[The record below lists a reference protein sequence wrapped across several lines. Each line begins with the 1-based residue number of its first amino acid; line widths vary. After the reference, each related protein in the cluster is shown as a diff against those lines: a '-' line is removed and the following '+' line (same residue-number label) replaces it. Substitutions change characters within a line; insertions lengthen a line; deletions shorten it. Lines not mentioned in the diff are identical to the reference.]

1 MILICKNVDE
11 EMNKDH
17 LLIKCK
23 EVIESLNSE
32 IEEERI
38 SYKIIKEESKITL
51 LYWFL
56 YLDERLKLVDQELYK
71 YKSEYQEASRRL
83 AELEEYC
90 QEEKAKV
97 HTFFE
102 K

>member
-1 MILICKNVDE
+1 MNHLGDDFNGRWSHADSVDE

-38 SYKIIKEESKITL
+38 AYKILNEESEYRAVGLLTL
-51 LYWFL
+51 LY
-56 YLDERLKLVDQELYK
+56 YR
-71 YKSEYQEASRRL
+71 SSI
-83 AELEEYC
+83 
-90 QEEKAKV
+90 KA
-97 HTFFE
+97 FRC
-102 K
+102 

>member
-51 LYWFL
+51 LY
-56 YLDERLKLVDQELYK
+56 
-71 YKSEYQEASRRL
+71 
-83 AELEEYC
+83 
-90 QEEKAKV
+90 
-97 HTFFE
+97 
-102 K
+102 